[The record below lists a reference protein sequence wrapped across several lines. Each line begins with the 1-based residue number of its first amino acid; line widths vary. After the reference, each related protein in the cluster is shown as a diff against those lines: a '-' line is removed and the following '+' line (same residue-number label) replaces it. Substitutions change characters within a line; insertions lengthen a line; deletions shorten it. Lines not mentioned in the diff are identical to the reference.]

1 MKLVLGILGLLISLQ
16 LYGQREPIFGESDQL
31 IDTTS
36 INQNQFISF
45 YRIVSAKPYDLDF
58 DNFTD
63 TIVWRRM
70 MIQSIKGKEAYYEEE
85 DQLQITNKHGT
96 LTIEGDWS
104 FMDKK
109 LIVNSGQEDNLWI
122 SVSLDSRTSGLILAH
137 QKYASEID
145 AYTLIKV
152 DSLAIPEVIFD
163 SEFIL
168 TSLLDLDNDGFA
180 ELIGKHPNYGIPEYR
195 MSYVPYMVLK
205 YFDSLILDNNLTLN
219 YNLPDKNYRE
229 FPESSITL
237 LTQESL
243 KGVPKEK
250 LRIMRNEVFADYG
263 YVFNSK
269 DLQEYFSNKGW
280 YTPRPNH
287 AFILT
292 DWEKK
297 NIELIKKME
306 NK

>member
-45 YRIVSAKPYDLDF
+45 YRTVSAKSYDLDF
-58 DNFTD
+58 DDFAD

-70 MIQSIKGKEAYYEEE
+70 MIQSVRGEEAFYEEE

-96 LTIEGDWS
+96 LTIDGDWS
-104 FMDKK
+104 FMNKK
-109 LIVNSGQEDNLWI
+109 LIVDSTHDDNLWKL
-122 SVSLDSRTSGLILAH
+122 VLLDSRTCGLILAH
-137 QKYASEID
+137 QNYASEID

-168 TSLLDLDNDGFA
+168 TALLDLDNDGFA
-180 ELIGKHPNYGIPEYR
+180 ELIGKHPNYGIAEYT

-205 YFDSLILDNNLTLN
+205 YFDSLYLDNRLTLN

-229 FPESSITL
+229 FPECSITL
-237 LTQESL
+237 LTEESL
-243 KGVPKEK
+243 KGVTKEK
-250 LRIMRNEVFADYG
+250 LRLMRNEVFADHG
-263 YVFNSK
+263 YVFSSK
-269 DLQEYFSNKGW
+269 DLQDYFSNKNW
-280 YTPRPNH
+280 YKPRPNR
-287 AFILT
+287 AIILT

-297 NIELIKKME
+297 NIKLIEKME
-306 NK
+306 DK